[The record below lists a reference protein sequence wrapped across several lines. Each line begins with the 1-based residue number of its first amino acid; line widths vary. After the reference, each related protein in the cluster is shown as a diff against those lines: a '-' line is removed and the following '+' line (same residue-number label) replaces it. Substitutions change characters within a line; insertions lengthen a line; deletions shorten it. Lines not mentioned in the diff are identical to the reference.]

1 MLHHIRLT
9 DFRNYSSC
17 RVDLHSG
24 MNCFTGRNGQG
35 KTNLLEAVYYLSL
48 LRSFRTS
55 RLADLIAWKKNG
67 FVLSGQA
74 RDSAGR
80 PVDLAVSQGLERKL
94 LINHSPV
101 YRASDF
107 INQFVCV
114 TFIPQDLELV
124 QGAAQLRRRF
134 MDIAIS
140 QFSTGFL
147 RHLQAYNNALK
158 SRNAMLRNLDK
169 YPRAMI
175 TAYDCQ
181 MIREGIAV
189 ELARK
194 EFARDINQSLEEK
207 SVSLLAKDRRLEVR
221 YLSRLSNLLQCSD
234 DDPDQIE
241 AAYRQGLEK
250 SFERD
255 CRNGNTAIGP
265 HRADLSCILDGNLL
279 NRYGSQGEC
288 RIASLALRFACL
300 DIIRRR
306 RGDDDVTLIVDDVF
320 GELDAFHRRQFFA
333 ELTRGSQVLLACTAI
348 PPELG
353 QPERLY
359 NVSAGTI
366 SSPQEKHEEE

>member
-1 MLHHIRLT
+1 ML
-9 DFRNYSSC
+9 N
-17 RVDLHSG
+17 
-24 MNCFTGRNGQG
+24 
-35 KTNLLEAVYYLSL
+35 
-48 LRSFRTS
+48 
-55 RLADLIAWKKNG
+55 W
-67 FVLSGQA
+67 
-74 RDSAGR
+74 
-80 PVDLAVSQGLERKL
+80 
-94 LINHSPV
+94 
-101 YRASDF
+101 RAS
-107 INQFVCV
+107 
-114 TFIPQDLELV
+114 E
-124 QGAAQLRRRF
+124 
-134 MDIAIS
+134 S
-140 QFSTGFL
+140 
-147 RHLQAYNNALK
+147 
-158 SRNAMLRNLDK
+158 
-169 YPRAMI
+169 
-175 TAYDCQ
+175 
-181 MIREGIAV
+181 
-189 ELARK
+189 
-194 EFARDINQSLEEK
+194 ARDINQSLEEK
-207 SVSLLAKDRRLEVR
+207 SVSLLASDRRPEVR